1 MENKKLDFIEDVNGL
16 IRAWES
22 GEGTDERTPIAPLI
36 GVISKVVRSA
46 FDSDVE
52 AFVAMNEL
60 TNQYGKLVA
69 TQFRKPEYRH
79 YFEIGVT
86 LSHLCAGVTA
96 HLGKNIKQA
105 IDNLCEDYDTIPQY
119 DYLESVDNHD

>member
-36 GVISKVVRSA
+36 GIISKVVRSA

-60 TNQYGKLVA
+60 TNQYSILIA

-96 HLGKNIKQA
+96 HLAKNIKHSV
-105 IDNLCEDYDTIPQY
+105 DVLCENYNNTPQY
-119 DYLESVDNHD
+119 EYLESADNNN